1 MLRLGRISFDLV
13 EHVALLAVAVG
24 IASPLAQAAN
34 ERLPEPKDVSLT
46 TKDGVQLKGTFY
58 PSTAGSQEKIVP
70 VVLLHDYKETRAVY
84 DDLAR
89 QLQAAPLN
97 DSTKAPRSVL
107 TIDFRGH
114 GESKTAAT
122 VQGNPVELD
131 AANFRN
137 ADFEAMVLFDMEAV
151 RGFLVDKNNAGQL
164 NLNQLC
170 LVGSGMGA
178 NVAVLWSATDWSMP
192 PLPRLK
198 QGQDVKALVLVSPRW
213 KYRGLPLL
221 QALKHPAVQRK
232 ISVFLAYGEKDRK
245 VAKDA
250 ENIYENFERFH
261 PEPPRDKT
269 AELKDLYRV
278 GVSTTLQGT
287 ELLTKQQFD
296 LAPLV
301 DIFIERRLGSKDFQW
316 INRTVQ

>member
-1 MLRLGRISFDLV
+1 MLRPGRKRSNLIQTV
-13 EHVALLAVAVG
+13 PLLAVAVDM
-24 IASPLAQAAN
+24 AAPPAQAAN
-34 ERLPEPKDVSLT
+34 ERLPKPKDIALT

-58 PSTAGSQEKIVP
+58 PSTEGSREKIVP

-97 DSTKAPRSVL
+97 DSTKAPRAVL

-114 GESKTAAT
+114 GESKTAT
-122 VQGNPVELD
+122 TIQGNTVELD

-137 ADFEAMVLFDMEAV
+137 PDFEAMVRFDMEAV
-151 RGFLVDKNNAGQL
+151 RGFLVDKNNSGQL

-178 NVAVLWSATDWSMP
+178 NVAVLWTATDWSMP

-221 QALKHPAVQRK
+221 QAIKHPAVQRE
-232 ISVFLAYGEKDRK
+232 ISIFLAYGEKDRK

-250 ENIYENFERFH
+250 ENIYQNFERFH
-261 PEPPRDKT
+261 PEPPRDKI

-278 GVSTTLQGT
+278 GVPTTLQGT
-287 ELLTKQQFD
+287 ELLTKRQFD

-301 DIFIERRLGSKDFQW
+301 DIFIERRLGSKDFTW